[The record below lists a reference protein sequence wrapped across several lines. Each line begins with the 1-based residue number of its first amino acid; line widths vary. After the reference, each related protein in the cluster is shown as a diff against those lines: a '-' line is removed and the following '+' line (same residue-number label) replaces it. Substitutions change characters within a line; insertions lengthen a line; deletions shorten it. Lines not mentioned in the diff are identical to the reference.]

1 MKKSRIKIIAIVLF
15 VLQLALGVKSILI
28 IQKILRNQED
38 FNITI
43 IDKLLLFAGFLAG
56 VLVSVVLVILIFSA
70 LASAQKETSNASEKE
85 ISEKKKKPKG
95 REQNETTGENREEKR
110 KALEKLNVELEAIS
124 EIEKFAEKVLI
135 NISKVYDIMQG
146 IFFVKNQSDKVF
158 RKKGAYAYYNEDE
171 LREFSEEVGLSG
183 QVAANK
189 KLLNIS
195 NLPEKYLT
203 VLSGLGK
210 SSPANLL
217 ILPVVYKNESIGI
230 IELASFKK
238 FDSLAEEVL
247 TDFMNQINEK
257 LSKLSV
263 QKEPTIK

>member
-28 IQKILRNQED
+28 IKKMLENQSGS
-38 FNITI
+38 NIGIT
-43 IDKLLLFAGFLAG
+43 DKLLLFAGFLAG
-56 VLVSVVLVILIFSA
+56 LLVSVVLVILIFNA
-70 LASAQKETSNASEKE
+70 LTSSEAEANNASEKE
-85 ISEKKKKPKG
+85 RSVKRKKAKG
-95 REQNETTGENREEKR
+95 KVQNEITNDKSEEKIR
-110 KALEKLNVELEAIS
+110 ALEKLNLELGSIS

-146 IFFVKNQSDKVF
+146 VFFVKDQSDKIF
-158 RKKGAYAYYNEDE
+158 RKKGAYAYYNDDE

-195 NLPEKYLT
+195 NIPEKYLT

-238 FDSLAEEVL
+238 FDLFSEEIL
-247 TDFMNQINEK
+247 TDFMIQISEK
-257 LSKLSV
+257 LSELSV
-263 QKEPTIK
+263 QEEPTVK